1 MPTVPDDVGP
11 SARAPRD
18 RRVVLLVAALVVAIL
33 AINLV
38 SALVPG
44 LDGALASLPVVVL
57 LLVVGT
63 LLILGRSLRR

>member
-1 MPTVPDDVGP
+1 VPDDVGP

-18 RRVVLLVAALVVAIL
+18 RRVLLLVAAMVVAIL

-44 LDGALASLPVVVL
+44 MDGVLASLPVVVL
-57 LLVVGT
+57 ILVAGT
-63 LLILGRSLRR
+63 LLMLGRSLRR